1 MRANTSSS
9 PDRLC
14 NIVDAT
20 NLERFH
26 LVLIGF
32 ERTEKD
38 DGYGTSRLIGLKT
51 STYLVTVHTRHPDI
65 QQNQRRRLNLRAAE
79 GQFPIGSQPHPVTLF
94 PQYFLQQSKVGR
106 FIVDH
111 ENLIHVSIT
120 ALTKLSLLAT
130 GLASP
135 ETPHLAAYLRSPRR
149 GSVAAIAARKCHTQR
164 LYRRKCIGR
173 SPRRRPAFLVLTDR
187 VFR

>member
-1 MRANTSSS
+1 MRTDARQYFRS

-26 LVLIGF
+26 LVLFGF

-51 STYLVTVHTRHPDI
+51 STYLVTVHARHPDI

-79 GQFPIGSQPHPVTLF
+79 GQFPIGRQPHPVTLF

-111 ENLIHVSIT
+111 ENLIHVSIAGAHEAFPSGNGPGIT
-120 ALTKLSLLAT
+120 RNPS
-130 GLASP
+130 S
-135 ETPHLAAYLRSPRR
+135 R
-149 GSVAAIAARKCHTQR
+149 GSSAVPISGALSQPP
-164 LYRRKCIGR
+164 
-173 SPRRRPAFLVLTDR
+173 PRASV
-187 VFR
+187 